1 MEKQEEGTVITR
13 LKAFIEH
20 CGLSNSQF
28 ADRAGIPRPTLS
40 QLIHGRNKSVNDLL
54 LRKLHENFPAL
65 DISWLLFGVGSMLNE
80 SNIQFS
86 EPQNSPKMP
95 INEFQT
101 TETHENNDL
110 FSTVNSNLQE
120 EANEIFEDENNNF
133 DSFSAFSDKFNGGE
147 RADME
152 IQKITSPSSGSK
164 KIKSIIIFYT
174 DSSFEVFSPDNPES

>member
-1 MEKQEEGTVITR
+1 MEKLEEGTVITR
-13 LKAFIEH
+13 LKAFIEY

-65 DISWLLFGVGSMLNE
+65 DISWLLFGVGSMLKE

-86 EPQNSPKMP
+86 EPQNSPRTP
-95 INEFQT
+95 LNSFQNAEID
-101 TETHENNDL
+101 ETSDL
-110 FSTVNSNLQE
+110 FSTAITNPTEQVK
-120 EANEIFEDENNNF
+120 EIFEAENPDF
-133 DSFSAFSDKFNGGE
+133 GSFGAFTNKFAEPDREDMDVQKSYPPTGG
-147 RADME
+147 
-152 IQKITSPSSGSK
+152 K

-174 DSSFEVFSPDNPES
+174 DSSFEVFSPDKPEI